1 MKKLQDKAESPTR
14 TGPKKFLLAGI
25 GEVLWDI
32 YQDQRH
38 LGGAP
43 ANVVMNAHQLG
54 LQSVLLSRVGDDGM
68 GKELMRT
75 LEQRGLAT
83 DFIQIDKKKGTGTV
97 LVALDIKGVPNF
109 RCSHD
114 VAFDYLA
121 FNPKLKE
128 LAPKVHAVVFGT
140 LAQRSKTAR
149 RTILEFLSSANAAVK
164 VFDVNARAN
173 EARLQELIPPALE
186 LSDVVKLSG
195 EEVALLRRILRRE
208 GDSTAR
214 LADYLIKQYRLR
226 LVAITYG
233 ENGCELFDGAESCRL
248 SALPITVVDTTGAGD
263 GFTAGLIYQLLQ
275 GATLREIAEFAALVA
290 GYVCTQRGA
299 TPSFDLLT
307 LNAFR
312 NTMLN

>member
-1 MKKLQDKAESPTR
+1 MRTR
-14 TGPKKFLLAGI
+14 TKKILLAGI

-43 ANVVMNAHQLG
+43 ANVVMNTHQLG

-75 LEQRGLAT
+75 LEQRGLVT
-83 DFIQIDKKKGTGTV
+83 DYIQIDKKKGTGTV
-97 LVALDIKGVPNF
+97 LVSLDIKGVPNF

-128 LAPKVHAVVFGT
+128 LAPTVDAVVFGT
-140 LAQRSKTAR
+140 LAQRSKFAR
-149 RTILEFLSSANAAVK
+149 QTIWDFLRAAKGAVK
-164 VFDVNARAN
+164 IFDVNARAN
-173 EARLQELIPPALE
+173 EARLQELIPPSLE

-195 EEVALLRRILRRE
+195 EEVAVVQRILRRE

-214 LADYLIKQYRLR
+214 LADYLIKQYRLK

-233 ENGCELFDGAESCRL
+233 GNGCELFDGAETCRL
-248 SALPITVVDTTGAGD
+248 PALPITVLDTTGAGD

-275 GATLREIAEFAALVA
+275 GAPLRKIAEFAALVA
-290 GYVCTQRGA
+290 GYVCTQNGA
-299 TPSFDLLT
+299 TPSFDMQTLT
-307 LNAFR
+307 TFR
-312 NTMLN
+312 NALQN